1 VSESTLM
8 IVLRLIH
15 IICGVF
21 WAGTAMT
28 MAWFLLPTQRAM
40 GQPGG
45 AFIRELMLKQ
55 KLRNFVVSAMALT
68 VLSGLF
74 MYIRMSVITHGV
86 WSSSRMGITL
96 GIGGLAAIIAGG
108 IGAAVTGRFAPKLMQ
123 LGETVQ
129 ASGGP
134 PTEAQRVEMEAL
146 GKKIQGGFRIIAILL
161 LIAVAAMASAR
172 YL

>member
-1 VSESTLM
+1 M

-21 WAGTAMT
+21 WAGAAMT
-28 MAWFLLPTQRAM
+28 MAWFLLPASRAM
-40 GQPGG
+40 GQPGA

-96 GIGGLAAIIAGG
+96 GVGALAAIIAGG
-108 IGAAVTGRFAPKLMQ
+108 IGGAVTGRFAPKLMQ

-146 GKKIQGGFRIIAILL
+146 GKKIQGGFRVIAILL